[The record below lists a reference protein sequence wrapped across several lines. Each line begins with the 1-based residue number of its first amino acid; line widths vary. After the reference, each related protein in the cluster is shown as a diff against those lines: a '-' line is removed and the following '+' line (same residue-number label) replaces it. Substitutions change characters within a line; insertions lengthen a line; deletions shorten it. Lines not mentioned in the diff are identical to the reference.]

1 MQVGP
6 SRGQLGKWMRVKAE
20 TQIVLSSPDCR
31 FRHGGWSHQSRNGPP
46 RKNAI
51 LQLPRPEGASLSY
64 AQRSDYMAGKS
75 LHLPCQG
82 FMA

>member
-20 TQIVLSSPDCR
+20 TQIVLRSPDCR
-31 FRHGGWSHQSRNGPP
+31 FRHGGWSHQSRNGPQ